1 MDCCTNEEEGIIKF
15 EFLSSILYFFQIDKC
30 IMYYWGSQKSQP
42 FSQDSLNFLKI
53 WIKTDDGGYFSFWFL
68 SSAAS
73 RISFSTFFVWFS
85 PVCRGWD
92 AHPPESSSRCCPRH
106 QPPLCTVAVCLLL
119 GPWKCSLCTGAQ
131 TLTLASQF
139 WWEWYQ
145 TLLGEAG
152 PCHRWIWGGAVPLA
166 GVCMSALLML
176 LLLAGLLLDVDWEN
190 PQEEDAIYVSVGDV
204 RSYLI
209 TTLRHAHNCGLI
221 WTKSIL

>member
-1 MDCCTNEEEGIIKF
+1 MH
-15 EFLSSILYFFQIDKC
+15 
-30 IMYYWGSQKSQP
+30 YYWGSQKSQP
-42 FSQDSLNFLKI
+42 FSQDSLKILKI

-68 SSAAS
+68 SLAAS
-73 RISFSTFFVWFS
+73 RISFSTFFVWSS

-92 AHPPESSSRCCPRH
+92 AHPPESSSRYCPRH
-106 QPPLCTVAVCLLL
+106 QPPLCTVAVRLLL

-139 WWEWYQ
+139 WWEWCQ

-209 TTLRHAHNCGLI
+209 TTLRHAHNCSLI